1 VKIQVFC
8 GTVSAS
14 CVTIPKPDSLS
25 SSGTGLHCEIK
36 KIKIKSAYLHE
47 QNVRK
52 PLVESN
58 LQRRGQLRR

>member
-1 VKIQVFC
+1 
-8 GTVSAS
+8 
-14 CVTIPKPDSLS
+14 VTIPKPDSLS

-58 LQRRGQLRR
+58 LQRRGQLRC